1 MANQIEDVI
10 YSRLQATSGLTALV
24 STRCY
29 PIRRPADASL
39 PLVVFERLSE
49 VTPLAMVQDP
59 GNVTARFRF
68 SCQADTPE
76 NARAVAA
83 QVKSASG
90 YYADSTT
97 TPVVDGCWPD
107 GSFEDF
113 VMSADLVEVSKDFQ
127 VAYRE

>member
-1 MANQIEDVI
+1 M
-10 YSRLQATSGLTALV
+10 
-24 STRCY
+24 
-29 PIRRPADASL
+29 
-39 PLVVFERLSE
+39 
-49 VTPLAMVQDP
+49 TPLAMVSDP

-83 QVKSASG
+83 QVKSAIG
-90 YYADSTT
+90 YYADSSS

>member
-1 MANQIEDVI
+1 MADQIEDVI

-39 PLVVFERLSE
+39 PLVVFERLS
-49 VTPLAMVQDP
+49 
-59 GNVTARFRF
+59 RFRF

-76 NARAVAA
+76 SARAVAA
-83 QVKSASG
+83 QVKAAIG